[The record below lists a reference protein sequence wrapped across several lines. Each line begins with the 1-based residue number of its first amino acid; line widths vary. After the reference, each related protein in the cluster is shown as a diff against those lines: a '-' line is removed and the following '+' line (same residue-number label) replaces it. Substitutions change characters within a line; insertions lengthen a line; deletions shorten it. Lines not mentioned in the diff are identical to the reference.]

1 MRGNGLFSM
10 LENNQAALAPQKH
23 FGEWANGRGLLC
35 WKCQKN
41 KPRHGGSEKMM
52 AGFTN
57 SLRRF
62 ICQDCIEA
70 KQRSIAACQDPSPP
84 NL

>member
-1 MRGNGLFSM
+1 MKGNGLFTLMGS
-10 LENNQAALAPQKH
+10 NNSAVAPQKS
-23 FGEWANGRGLLC
+23 FGTWASRRGLLC
-35 WKCQKN
+35 WKCQQT
-41 KPRHGGSEKMM
+41 KPRQGGSEKMM

-70 KQRSIAACQDPSPP
+70 KQRS
-84 NL
+84 LKLEE

>member
-1 MRGNGLFSM
+1 MKGNGAFSV
-10 LENNQAALAPQKH
+10 LDSNNFAVNPHQNFAK
-23 FGEWANGRGLLC
+23 WASRHKLMC
-35 WKCQKN
+35 WKCQKE
-41 KPRHGGSEKMM
+41 KPRQGGSEKMM

-84 NL
+84 NP

>member
-1 MRGNGLFSM
+1 
-10 LENNQAALAPQKH
+10 
-23 FGEWANGRGLLC
+23 
-35 WKCQKN
+35 
-41 KPRHGGSEKMM
+41 MM

-70 KQRSIAACQDPSPP
+70 KQRS
-84 NL
+84 LKLEE